1 MLGGRA
7 CRRPV
12 RAAILISML
21 AVTTAWGAVPASA
34 ARRSHP
40 ADRLAFEVGPGL
52 GDVATAGIGD
62 GFSIV
67 FPQDPTVSWFSHSF
81 GMRKPSGRRHL
92 GEDLFA
98 PKSTP
103 VYAVADGIV
112 SHTGHSP
119 RAGNYLVV
127 EHADGWESW
136 YIHLNDDT
144 PGTDDGRADAS
155 ETFGPGIEEG
165 VFVRAGQV
173 IGYVGDSGNAEGVH
187 AHTHFELYHWGD
199 LVDPQPYL
207 RAAFERGRLRAEVL
221 RFEGAPGAI
230 V

>member
-1 MLGGRA
+1 MIVTAALVAVLVGGA
-7 CRRPV
+7 FPV
-12 RAAILISML
+12 SAS
-21 AVTTAWGAVPASA
+21 WPA
-34 ARRSHP
+34 P
-40 ADRLAFEVGPGL
+40 PGDRLVFEIGPGF

-67 FPQDPTVSWFSHSF
+67 FPQDPSASWFSHTF

-98 PKSTP
+98 PKMTP

-112 SHTGHSP
+112 SYVAHSP

-144 PGTDDGRADAS
+144 PGTDDGRAEPS
-155 ETFGPGIEEG
+155 QTFAPGIEEG
-165 VFVRAGQV
+165 AFVRAGQV
-173 IGYVGDSGNAEGVH
+173 IGYVGDSGNAEGAH

-207 RAAFERGRLRAEVL
+207 RASYERGVLRAQVL
-221 RFEGAPGAI
+221 RFEQAPGE
-230 V
+230 VD